1 VGSVGYVLDSW
12 SALETSP
19 EPGGLP
25 LVYVLKT
32 LIPIMAV
39 LLGLQAIAQ
48 VGRGLN
54 VLCHKDPS

>member
-1 VGSVGYVLDSW
+1 
-12 SALETSP
+12 
-19 EPGGLP
+19 
-25 LVYVLKT
+25 
-32 LIPIMAV
+32 MAV

>member
-1 VGSVGYVLDSW
+1 
-12 SALETSP
+12 
-19 EPGGLP
+19 
-25 LVYVLKT
+25 
-32 LIPIMAV
+32 LISTMAV